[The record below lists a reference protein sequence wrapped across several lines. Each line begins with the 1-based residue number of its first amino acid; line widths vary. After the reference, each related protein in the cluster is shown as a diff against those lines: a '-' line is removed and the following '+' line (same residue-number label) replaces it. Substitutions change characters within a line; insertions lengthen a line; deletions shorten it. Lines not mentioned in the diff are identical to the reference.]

1 MTNLRFLIDYFPH
14 FVNSRISQAY
24 IFAYLPPSLFREFF
38 ASFRMV
44 DFTSFTSFELVDFV
58 KLFRIVS
65 YRFVG
70 FVDSRKTRTFRKT
83 RNIRVTRLFR
93 LIPGLINKFL
103 CFGLFLVLLCHFVS

>member
-1 MTNLRFLIDYFPH
+1 MNIKPLQIVKNFGH
-14 FVNSRISQAY
+14 FV
-24 IFAYLPPSLFREFF
+24 FREFF
-38 ASFRMV
+38 ASFRIV

-103 CFGLFLVLLCHFVS
+103 CFGLFFDQIT